1 MTRIGDYAFSECTA
15 LREITLPKDLRSLGR
30 AAFQSCTALA
40 ALTLPA
46 SLNEIGN
53 YAFKSCPALKRIDL
67 PDSVYA
73 LGSGAFMECEQL
85 TSARLPAKLTYIPDC
100 LFLLCTRLQAVTMPE
115 AVERIEAQA
124 FQQCE
129 ALEEIAV
136 PEACRDIGMS
146 AFAGTP
152 FLRRLHERDGA
163 FAVLNRVLVGYDG
176 DASEIVVPDGV
187 ERVMTMFSN
196 YNAYEAALITSIVF
210 PDSVTEIGELTL
222 HGCHSLT
229 TMTFGDGLRIVP
241 EIKVSIRNM
250 QAITLGRGC
259 AYISPNAFFFQRTTR
274 VRSSYPRGPT
284 RRAGRR
290 KKHTCIVLQHT
301 NKTRVFTTTANF

>member
-1 MTRIGDYAFSECTA
+1 
-15 LREITLPKDLRSLGR
+15 
-30 AAFQSCTALA
+30 
-40 ALTLPA
+40 
-46 SLNEIGN
+46 
-53 YAFKSCPALKRIDL
+53 
-67 PDSVYA
+67 
-73 LGSGAFMECEQL
+73 MECEQL

-100 LFLLCTRLQAVTMPE
+100 LFLLCTRLQDVTMPE